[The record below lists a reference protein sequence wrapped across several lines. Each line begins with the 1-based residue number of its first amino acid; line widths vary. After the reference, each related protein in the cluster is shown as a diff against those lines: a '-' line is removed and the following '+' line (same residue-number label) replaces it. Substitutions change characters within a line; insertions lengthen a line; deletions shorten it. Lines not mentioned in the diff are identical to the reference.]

1 LSIQVLGLSTDYT
14 TNVTEVKIE
23 ITENVGR
30 VARVTDTLVVTIAG
44 RHESIN
50 DELMNEVYDELEAN
64 GISPFPVDA
73 SID

>member
-1 LSIQVLGLSTDYT
+1 
-14 TNVTEVKIE
+14 
-23 ITENVGR
+23 
-30 VARVTDTLVVTIAG
+30 LVVTIAG

-73 SID
+73 SIA